1 MICKK
6 CGSELK
12 DGTKFCT
19 VCGANITE
27 EIQTDTEEKVKTYC
41 KKCDAPILEGME
53 TCPICLTPVKENIP
67 QSPNP
72 NRPTIQPN
80 AVQRTFS
87 VKPGKGGGWIVF
99 AKILLWLLFAGI
111 ILIGISS
118 GIMLIFTG
126 LSSTGSVNVPEEYY
140 YYYGAMRV
148 EPMLAVISGI
158 TVIIISIILA
168 FVTVC
173 SGFLAIDACL
183 NLKNMNDNLSE
194 LIKISAETGNTSE
207 KINAA
212 ILEIMKRK

>member
-6 CGSELK
+6 CGAEI
-12 DGTKFCT
+12 TENVKFCT
-19 VCGANITE
+19 NCGTNTE
-27 EIQTDTEEKVKTYC
+27 IIEEKQIEQIPSPAPAPQPQMAPKRMYSIKT
-41 KKCDAPILEGME
+41 
-53 TCPICLTPVKENIP
+53 
-67 QSPNP
+67 
-72 NRPTIQPN
+72 
-80 AVQRTFS
+80 
-87 VKPGKGGGWIVF
+87 GKGGGWIVF

-118 GIMLIFTG
+118 GIMLISTG

-148 EPMLAVISGI
+148 EPMLAVVSGI
-158 TVIIISIILA
+158 AVIIVSIILA

-173 SGFLAIDACL
+173 TGFLAIDACL

-207 KINAA
+207 KINVAV
-212 ILEIMKRK
+212 LEIMKKK